1 MSAAFLVTAT
11 LAAGQVGGAVI
22 HRRCAIRSFNRAN
35 GDGASEPTA
44 TGRRSTD
51 NAIAERAG
59 LNKLAM
65 HRRKVVPVDPSRRAA
80 L

>member
-1 MSAAFLVTAT
+1 LLPQLSPPVKWTAPSF
-11 LAAGQVGGAVI
+11 I
-22 HRRCAIRSFNRAN
+22 DDPRSDRLTRAN

-44 TGRRSTD
+44 TGRRSAH

-65 HRRKVVPVDPSRRAA
+65 HRRKVVPVDPARSAA